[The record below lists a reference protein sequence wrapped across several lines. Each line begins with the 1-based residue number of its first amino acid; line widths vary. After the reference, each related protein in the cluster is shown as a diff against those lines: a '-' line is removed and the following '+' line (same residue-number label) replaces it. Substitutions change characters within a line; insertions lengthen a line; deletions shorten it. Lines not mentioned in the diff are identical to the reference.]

1 MRGFESGGFMELS
14 LRERGMHVWNEAPR
28 AAGVL
33 ATAKGFCRTIS
44 GKLSI
49 KTSIFYIQAVGLI
62 ENLLEPAN
70 WPKGVA

>member
-1 MRGFESGGFMELS
+1 MRGFESESEECMY
-14 LRERGMHVWNEAPR
+14 GMAR
-28 AAGVL
+28 AVCVL